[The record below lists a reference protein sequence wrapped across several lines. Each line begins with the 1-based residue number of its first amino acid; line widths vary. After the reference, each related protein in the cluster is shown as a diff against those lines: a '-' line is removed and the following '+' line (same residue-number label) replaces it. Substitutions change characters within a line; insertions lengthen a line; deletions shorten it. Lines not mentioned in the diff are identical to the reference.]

1 MQVWFTQLAVF
12 LLKDIRIQ
20 CYCYDKPEYRPIL
33 FLLFHAVSGA
43 AYRQYLL
50 QNATKA
56 RINRQIHYHK
66 LERTLLD
73 LAVKFQSLINS
84 TASTMY

>member
-20 CYCYDKPEYRPIL
+20 CYYYDSLSADL

-56 RINRQIHYHK
+56 RNNRQIHYHK